1 VLAANLPAPLR
12 APGGAAGRGAP
23 IGTGLLVAV
32 AAGLSI
38 AGLYA
43 IAGSVY
49 FGLPIDPF
57 LRWTLL
63 PQLPVAAAALTA
75 AVLAARLR
83 RPPGRGWDA
92 WLAFPVSS
100 LLAAAVGAILVQI
113 AMSAPRYPWDETLMN
128 LAGRGGGLLLG
139 IGAALV
145 ATRAVYRVVIAAPLG
160 IFAAAIVS
168 WPATGMLA
176 FIYVVAVTLWWVQC
190 MWTLVQTRLRYP
202 QDSPAAVSPADR
214 QHLAPFR

>member
-1 VLAANLPAPLR
+1 VPGR
-12 APGGAAGRGAP
+12 AGPGAP

-32 AAGLSI
+32 AIGLSI
-38 AGLYA
+38 GGLYA

-63 PQLPVAAAALTA
+63 PQLPIGAAAIA
-75 AVLAARLR
+75 AAIVPARLR
-83 RPPGRGWDA
+83 RPPPQGWNA
-92 WLAFPVSS
+92 WLAFPISS
-100 LLAAAVGAILVQI
+100 LLAAGAGVILVQI
-113 AMSAPRYPWDETLMN
+113 SMSAPRYPWDETVMN
-128 LAGRGGGLLLG
+128 LAGRGGALLLG

-145 ATRAVYRVVIAAPLG
+145 ATRAVYRLVIAAPLG

-176 FIYVVAVTLWWVQC
+176 FIYIVAVTMWWAQC
-190 MWTLVQTRLRYP
+190 IWKLVRTPEGYP
-202 QDSPAAVSPADR
+202 PGWPEAAPPNDR
-214 QHLAPFR
+214 